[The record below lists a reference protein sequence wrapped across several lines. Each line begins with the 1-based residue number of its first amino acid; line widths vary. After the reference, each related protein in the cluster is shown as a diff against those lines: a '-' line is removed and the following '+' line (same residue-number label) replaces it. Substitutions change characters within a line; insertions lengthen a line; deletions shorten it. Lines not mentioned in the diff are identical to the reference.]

1 MTKNAALHCIVLA
14 AGQGTR
20 MKSALPKVLHT
31 VGGRPMLAHVLDAA
45 LALDASAIHVVHG
58 HGSEQVRAWCERAR
72 VAPGRLCWAH
82 QAEQKGTA
90 HAVQQAMPNVPDDA
104 VVLVMYGDVPL
115 ITPATLRPLLDAGR
129 RTLAVLTV
137 ELPDPTGYGR
147 ILRNRQGAVTGIV
160 EDKDANARQRRI
172 REVNTGFIAAP
183 AKRLRTWLAKVRNDN
198 AKGEFYLT
206 DVVALAVKDRL
217 EVATVTVANA
227 DEVEG
232 VNDRLQLARMERRY
246 QLAQAEALLVAGVSL
261 ADPSRFE
268 LRGTLTHGRDVF
280 IDVGC
285 VFEGRVELGD
295 GVRIG
300 AYCVLRDVRLGAG
313 TIVESHSVLDRAT
326 AGADCRIG
334 PFARLRPDAEL
345 ADAVHIG
352 NFVEVKK
359 VRMGR
364 ASKANHLAYLGDG
377 EVGSDVNIGAGT
389 IFCNYDG
396 ANKHL
401 TVIED
406 GAFIGS
412 DTQLVA
418 PVRVGKG
425 ATIGAG
431 STIARDVPPGGLTIC
446 RAREQKTFP
455 SWQRPRKNADQGR

>member
-1 MTKNAALHCIVLA
+1 MKSPPLHCIVLA

-20 MKSALPKVLHT
+20 MKSALPKVLHP

-45 LALDASAIHVVHG
+45 DALDAVAIHVVYG
-58 HGSEQVRAWCERAR
+58 HGGEQVRGWCESQWAG
-72 VAPGRLCWAH
+72 ATKLCWAH

-90 HAVQQAMPNVPDDA
+90 HAVQQAMPAVPDGA
-104 VVLVMYGDVPL
+104 VALVMYGDVPL
-115 ITPATLRPLLDAGR
+115 IGPQTLQALLDAGR

-137 ELPDPTGYGR
+137 ELDDPTGYGR
-147 ILRNRQGAVTGIV
+147 IIRNRDRGVTGIV
-160 EDKDANARQRRI
+160 EEKEANARQKRI
-172 REVNTGFIAAP
+172 AEVNTGFIAAP
-183 AKRLRTWLAKVRNDN
+183 AKRLRGWLAKIRNDN

-217 EVATVTVANA
+217 KVATVAAANA
-227 DEVEG
+227 AEVEG
-232 VNDRLQLARMERRY
+232 ANDRLQLARMERRF
-246 QLAQAEALLVAGVSL
+246 QLAQAEALLRNGVAL

-268 LRGTLTHGRDVF
+268 LRGTLVHGRDVS

-285 VFEGRVELGD
+285 VIEGQVALGD

-300 AYCVLRDVRLGAG
+300 PYCVLRDVQIGAG
-313 TIVESHSVLDRAT
+313 TFVDSHSVLDRAV
-326 AGADCRIG
+326 AGRDCRIG
-334 PFARLRPDAEL
+334 PFARLRPDAQL
-345 ADAVHIG
+345 ADEVHIG

-377 EVGSDVNIGAGT
+377 EVGANVNIGAGT

-406 GAFIGS
+406 EVFIGS

-425 ATIGAG
+425 ATVGAG
-431 STIARDVPPGGLTIC
+431 STIAKDVPPGGLTLC
-446 RAREQKTFP
+446 RAREQKTYA
-455 SWQRPRKNADQGR
+455 SWQRPRKRPKA

>member
-1 MTKNAALHCIVLA
+1 MSKNAALHCIVLA

-20 MKSALPKVLHT
+20 MKSALPKVLHP
-31 VGGRPMLAHVLDAA
+31 VGGRPMLAHVLSAA
-45 LALDASAIHVVHG
+45 EALDAAAIHVVHG
-58 HGSEQVRAWCERAR
+58 HGGEQVRAWCERDGVGA
-72 VAPGRLCWAH
+72 GKLSWAH
-82 QAEQKGTA
+82 QAEQMGTA
-90 HAVQQAMPNVPDDA
+90 HAVQQAMPQVPDDA

-115 ITPATLRPLLDAGR
+115 IAPGTLQALLEAGR
-129 RTLAVLTV
+129 RTLAILTV
-137 ELPDPTGYGR
+137 ELADPTGYGR

-160 EDKDANARQRRI
+160 EEKEASARQKRI
-172 REVNTGFIAAP
+172 GEVNTGFIAAP
-183 AKRLRTWLAKVRNDN
+183 AKRLRAWLAKVRNDN
-198 AKGEFYLT
+198 AKGEYYLT

-217 EVATVTVANA
+217 KVATVAAANA

-232 VNDRLQLARMERRY
+232 ANDRLQLARMERRF
-246 QLAQAEALLVAGVSL
+246 QFAQAEALLRDGL
-261 ADPSRFE
+261 TIADPSRFE
-268 LRGTLTHGRDVF
+268 LRGTLRHGRDVS

-300 AYCVLRDVRLGAG
+300 PYCVLRDVRIGSG
-313 TIVESHSVLDRAT
+313 TIVESHSVLEQAV
-326 AGADCRIG
+326 AGRDCRIG
-334 PFARLRPDAEL
+334 PFARLRPEASL
-345 ADAVHIG
+345 ADEVHIG

-406 GAFIGS
+406 EAFIGS

-431 STIARDVPPGGLTIC
+431 STIAKDVPAGGLTIC
-446 RAREQKTFP
+446 RAREQKTFAA
-455 SWQRPRKNADQGR
+455 WQRPRKKRPA

>member
-1 MTKNAALHCIVLA
+1 MNKRAALHCIVLA

-20 MKSALPKVLHT
+20 MKSALPKVLHP
-31 VGGRPMLAHVLDAA
+31 VGGRPMLARVLDTARALDAA
-45 LALDASAIHVVHG
+45 AIHVVHG
-58 HGSEQVRAWCERAR
+58 HGGEQVRAWCERDWPDATR
-72 VAPGRLCWAH
+72 VRWAL
-82 QAEQKGTA
+82 QAEQMGTA
-90 HAVQQAMPNVPDDA
+90 HAVLQAMPEVPDDA
-104 VVLVMYGDVPL
+104 VALVMYGDVPL
-115 ITPATLRPLLDAGR
+115 IAPATLQALLDAGR

-137 ELPDPTGYGR
+137 ELDDPTGYGR

-160 EDKDANARQRRI
+160 EEKDASVRQRRI
-172 REVNTGFIAAP
+172 HEVNTGFIAAP
-183 AKRLRTWLAKVRNDN
+183 AKRLRTWLAKIRNDN
-198 AKGEFYLT
+198 AKGEYYLT
-206 DVVALAVKDRL
+206 DVVALAAKDRL
-217 EVATVTVANA
+217 KVATVAAANA

-232 VNDRLQLARMERRY
+232 ANDRLQLARMERRF
-246 QLAQAEALLVAGVSL
+246 QLSQAEALLRAGVAL

-268 LRGTLTHGRDVF
+268 LRGTLVHGRDVF

-285 VFEGRVELGD
+285 VFEGKVELGD

-300 AYCVLRDVRLGAG
+300 PYCVLRDARIGAG
-313 TIVESHSVLDRAT
+313 TIVDSHSVLDRAV
-326 AGADCRIG
+326 AGRDCRIG

-345 ADAVHIG
+345 ADDVHIG

-406 GAFIGS
+406 DAFIGS

-425 ATIGAG
+425 ATVGAG
-431 STIARDVPPGGLTIC
+431 STIAKDVPSGGLTIC
-446 RAREQKTFP
+446 RAREQKTFA
-455 SWQRPRKNADQGR
+455 SWQRPRKKKSG

>member
-1 MTKNAALHCIVLA
+1 MSKHAALHCIVLA

-20 MKSALPKVLHT
+20 MNSALPKVLHP

-45 LALDASAIHVVHG
+45 LALDAAQIHVVHG
-58 HGSEQVRAWCERAR
+58 HGGEQVRDWCERNWPDAAR
-72 VAPGRLCWAH
+72 VRWAH

-90 HAVQQAMPNVPDDA
+90 HAVQQAMPAVPDDA
-104 VVLVMYGDVPL
+104 VALVMYGDVPL
-115 ITPATLRPLLDAGR
+115 IAPATLQALLDAGR
-129 RTLAVLTV
+129 RRLAVLSV
-137 ELPDPTGYGR
+137 ELDDPTGYGR
-147 ILRNRQGAVTGIV
+147 ILRNRQRTVTGIV
-160 EDKDANARQRRI
+160 EEKEASVRQKRI

-183 AKRLRTWLAKVRNDN
+183 AKRLRAWLAKIRNDN
-198 AKGEFYLT
+198 AKKEFYLT
-206 DVVALAVKDRL
+206 DVVALAVKDGL
-217 EVATVTVANA
+217 EVATVAAASA

-232 VNDRLQLARMERRY
+232 ANDRLQLARMERRF
-246 QLAQAEALLVAGVSL
+246 QLAQAEALLRAGVTL
-261 ADPSRFE
+261 VDPSRFE
-268 LRGTLTHGRDVF
+268 LRGNLKHGRDVC

-285 VFEGRVELGD
+285 VIEGRVELGD
-295 GVRIG
+295 GVRVG
-300 AYCVLRDVRLGAG
+300 PYCVLRDVRIGAG
-313 TIVESHSVLDRAT
+313 TVVESHSVLEKAV
-326 AGADCRIG
+326 AGRDCRIG

-377 EVGSDVNIGAGT
+377 EVGADVNIGAGT

-406 GAFIGS
+406 EVFIGS

-418 PVRVGKG
+418 PVRVGRG
-425 ATIGAG
+425 ATVGAG
-431 STIARDVPPGGLTIC
+431 STIAKDVPPGGLTIC

-455 SWQRPRKNADQGR
+455 SWQRPRKKRPA

>member
-1 MTKNAALHCIVLA
+1 
-14 AGQGTR
+14 
-20 MKSALPKVLHT
+20 
-31 VGGRPMLAHVLDAA
+31 
-45 LALDASAIHVVHG
+45 
-58 HGSEQVRAWCERAR
+58 
-72 VAPGRLCWAH
+72 
-82 QAEQKGTA
+82 
-90 HAVQQAMPNVPDDA
+90 
-104 VVLVMYGDVPL
+104 VPL
-115 ITPATLRPLLDAGR
+115 IAPATLQALLDAGR

-137 ELPDPTGYGR
+137 ELDDPTGYGR
-147 ILRNRQGAVTGIV
+147 ILRTRDGSVTGIV

-183 AKRLRTWLAKVRNDN
+183 ARPLRGWLAKVRNDN

-217 EVATVTVANA
+217 KVATVAAANA
-227 DEVEG
+227 AEVEG
-232 VNDRLQLARMERRY
+232 ANDRLQLAHMERRF
-246 QLAQAEALLVAGVSL
+246 QSAQAEVLLRAGVTL

-268 LRGTLTHGRDVF
+268 LRGTLTHGRDVV

-285 VFEGRVELGD
+285 VLEGQVELGD

-300 AYCVLRDVRLGAG
+300 PYCVLRNVRIGAG
-313 TIVESHSVLDRAT
+313 TIVESHSVLDRAVT
-326 AGADCRIG
+326 GRDCRVG

-345 ADAVHIG
+345 ADEVHIG

-377 EVGSDVNIGAGT
+377 EVGADVNIGAGT

-406 GAFIGS
+406 EVFIGS

-425 ATIGAG
+425 ATVGAG
-431 STIARDVPPGGLTIC
+431 STIARDVPAGGLTIC

-455 SWQRPRKNADQGR
+455 SWQRPRKKRPA